1 MKDMNPHLSVDKNPH
16 YIIIMKLEQKNK
28 FGQNYI
34 LALYSERPLEYKMAL
49 NDGPGFVC
57 AVTNRKSFYLRR
69 NPTMNPR
76 LT

>member
-1 MKDMNPHLSVDKNPH
+1 M
-16 YIIIMKLEQKNK
+16 YI
-28 FGQNYI
+28 
-34 LALYSERPLEYKMAL
+34 RPLEYKMAL